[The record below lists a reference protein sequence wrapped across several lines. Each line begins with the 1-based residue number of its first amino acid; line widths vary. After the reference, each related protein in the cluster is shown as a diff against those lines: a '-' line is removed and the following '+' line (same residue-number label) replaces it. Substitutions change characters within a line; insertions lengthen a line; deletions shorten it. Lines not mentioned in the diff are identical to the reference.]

1 VAIRIG
7 KIELLGVQSLHT
19 EETRTLVEQRV
30 PEQQGSAFQDLGRE
44 PVTLVLEGFLH
55 GDDAGSTLETLRTAQ
70 AKAEPQSFAADIVVG
85 TELTDVIIESVRVRQ
100 LAGYRNRYRFQIRLR
115 EHVEPPQPAGAGAAA
130 VSKQAKQDAAAWGG
144 GQMAAGGVLQ
154 DPASLP
160 AALAANPGV
169 LDALDMNEMGGA
181 LARDMDVLS
190 AGQLDG
196 VLSAVA
202 NANPAK
208 ADALLGGLKEAGG
221 LGSMLVKYASEG
233 VAFLKGI
240 DLKKLGALAKAFAGG
255 LDFLQ
260 KLLAVVDTGSKLVA
274 TISQLQLPPKIAAQL
289 TSPGKPAA

>member
-1 VAIRIG
+1 MAVRIG
-7 KIELLGVQSLHT
+7 KIELTGMQSVHT

-30 PEQQGSAFQDLGRE
+30 PEQQGSAFQDMGRE

-55 GDDAGSTLETLRTAQ
+55 GDDASATLETLRTAQ

-100 LAGYRNRYRFQIRLR
+100 LAGYRNRYRYQIRLR
-115 EHVEPPQPAGAGAAA
+115 EHVEPPPPAGAGAAA
-130 VSKQAKQDAAAWGG
+130 VSAKTKQDAAAWGDD
-144 GQMAAGGVLQ
+144 QMAASGVLQ

-169 LDALDMNEMGGA
+169 LDTLDMNEMGGA
-181 LARDMDVLS
+181 LTRDMDVLS
-190 AGQLDG
+190 AGQLDD

-208 ADALLGGLKEAGG
+208 AEALLGSLKTAGG
-221 LGSMLVKYASEG
+221 LGSMLTKYAKEG
-233 VAFLKGI
+233 MAFLKGI
-240 DLKKLGALAKAFAGG
+240 DLKKLGVLATAFAGG

-260 KLLAVVDTGSKLVA
+260 KLQAVADKG
-274 TISQLQLPPKIAAQL
+274 SQLITTIKDLKLPPKIAKRL
-289 TSPGKPAA
+289 PSPGEPPV